1 MMGTYCRALKS
12 SSRTLGRQKY
22 CPQSKQAAKLLKQ
35 GAASWLMLVQ
45 KDQYIPSIYGM
56 DQGTTC
62 ASMVAGQEEGLVAP
76 EVVEKIIKDEFK
88 GVF

>member
-1 MMGTYCRALKS
+1 
-12 SSRTLGRQKY
+12 
-22 CPQSKQAAKLLKQ
+22 
-35 GAASWLMLVQ
+35 MLVQ
-45 KDQYIPSIYGM
+45 KDQYIPSIYRM

>member
-1 MMGTYCRALKS
+1 
-12 SSRTLGRQKY
+12 
-22 CPQSKQAAKLLKQ
+22 
-35 GAASWLMLVQ
+35 MLVQ